1 MFATANTVAHHRPLQ
16 NVAHAYAQ
24 VGVET
29 GVTAASPHQ
38 LVQML
43 FDGLLDAVARARGA
57 LRERQIDA
65 KGRAI
70 GRAVRIVNEG
80 LRSNLN
86 LQQGGGLAADL
97 DALYGYITLTLTE
110 ANLENNDA
118 KLDECRRLVEPLREA
133 WVAIA
138 PNVAKVL

>member
-1 MFATANTVAHHRPLQ
+1 MFATAVAHRRPHQ
-16 NVAHAYAQ
+16 TVAHAYAQ
-24 VGVET
+24 VGIET

-70 GRAVRIVNEG
+70 SRAVRIVNEG

-110 ANLENNDA
+110 ANLHNDDA

-133 WVAIA
+133 WVGIA
-138 PNVAKVL
+138 SNVAKTS

>member
-1 MFATANTVAHHRPLQ
+1 MFATAVAHRRPNQTVA
-16 NVAHAYAQ
+16 NAYAQ

-70 GRAVRIVNEG
+70 SRAVRIVNEG

-97 DALYGYITLTLTE
+97 DKLYGYITLTLTE
-110 ANLENNDA
+110 ANLHNDDA

-133 WVAIA
+133 WVGIA
-138 PNVAKVL
+138 SNVAKTS